1 MSRRGAQV
9 KVLFPV
15 GWLREALFG
24 HYLLKIASLAVSL
37 AFFAYVHSAQNVQ
50 RNLTVGIVALM
61 PPDGMARQLVSA
73 IPNDVVVTLKGS
85 RTQLDSLRAD
95 DIGPVQL
102 DLRSGAETVVQLDAS
117 MFQLPPGVVLKHVH
131 PPAIE
136 LQWDQVVERLVPV
149 QVSRI
154 GEAGKGLSQDGSIRV
169 QPSEVMVRGPRAGVD
184 VIQFVRA
191 APFDVTGLSAG
202 QYKRQLALDKPAC
215 CTLDVP
221 STMAELRLA
230 RERVKKVF
238 SGLKVE
244 VVGMPRAVTT
254 PSAVTV
260 TVEGTPEDI
269 AALGKDAV
277 VPRVEP
283 KDAGIDPMLAGKQAG
298 SAMLDVKVELD
309 RVTVEVQPKQVLL
322 KW

>member
-1 MSRRGAQV
+1 MSRRGAARA
-9 KVLFPV
+9 LFPV

-24 HYLLKIASLAVSL
+24 HFVLKLASLTVSL

-50 RNLTVGIVALM
+50 RNVTVGIVALM
-61 PPDGMARQLVSA
+61 PPDGMPRQLVSA
-73 IPNDVVVTLKGS
+73 LPNDVVVTLKGS

-102 DLRSGAETVVQLDAS
+102 DLRSGVETVIPLEAS
-117 MFQLPPGVVLKHVH
+117 MFQLPPGVVLKQVH
-131 PPAIE
+131 PPTIE
-136 LQWDQVVERLVPV
+136 LQWDDVVERLVPV

-154 GEAGKGLSQDGSIRV
+154 GEVGKGLSQDGSIQV
-169 QPSEVMVRGPRAGVD
+169 QPSDVMVRGPRAGVD

-202 QYKRQLALDKPAC
+202 QYKRQLALDKPGC
-215 CTLDVP
+215 CTLEVP

-244 VVGMPRAVTT
+244 VVGMPKAATT

-269 AALGKDAV
+269 AALGKEAV
-277 VPRVEP
+277 LPRVEP
-283 KDAGIDPMLAGKQAG
+283 KDAGVDLALAGKQPG
-298 SAMLDVKVELD
+298 SVMLDVKVGLD